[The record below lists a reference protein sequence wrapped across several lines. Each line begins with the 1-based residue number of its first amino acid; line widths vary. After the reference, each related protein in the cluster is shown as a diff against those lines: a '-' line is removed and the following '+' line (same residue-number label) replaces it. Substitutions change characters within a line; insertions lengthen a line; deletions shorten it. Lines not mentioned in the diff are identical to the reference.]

1 MSPWLPT
8 AMGFFVS
15 EQLIRVL
22 IKKPKLRQKRADLSV
37 YELYANVIRA
47 NVLNVA
53 RRYVRHAH

>member
-22 IKKPKLRQKRADLSV
+22 IKKPKLRQKRADFPLTDQ
-37 YELYANVIRA
+37 YPTLRKQAD
-47 NVLNVA
+47 
-53 RRYVRHAH
+53 